1 MLFPN
6 YLRFWWQPTLF
17 KLGLCDSLCIL
28 LLTKLQ
34 VYVQDIYISTINRAE
49 HTSKVWHSTM
59 RISRIESQIWSS
71 RLRKAK
77 QNNDTTRDYFLCI
90 SRWFTQELE
99 HSEYTEQ
106 EVIRSRYLKY
116 KTSSKP
122 VQDQSRQEVW
132 RPGSQ
137 ESKSKHEQSRQLI
150 WRENIQDCSRP

>member
-6 YLRFWWQPTLF
+6 YLRFWWQTTLF
-17 KLGLCDSLCIL
+17 KLGLCNSLRIL

-34 VYVQDIYISTINRAE
+34 VYVQDIYIQVQVNRAE

-59 RISRIESQIWSS
+59 GISRIESQIWSS

-90 SRWFTQELE
+90 SRWFIQKLE

-106 EVIRSRYLKY
+106 EVIRSRYLKN
-116 KTSSKP
+116 KTHSKTVQESFKTWSLKARISSKQ
-122 VQDQSRQEVW
+122 V
-132 RPGSQ
+132 
-137 ESKSKHEQSRQLI
+137 
-150 WRENIQDCSRP
+150 